1 MEHWVEEVRRGNAVE
16 FEFEVGCAWEEED
29 VGWEEE
35 PAGIADEKDG
45 EPGTTTDTRE
55 CVVRTVPGTLNAGDE
70 EGLNTD
76 DALGL

>member
-1 MEHWVEEVRRGNAVE
+1 MLPEEAAARDSTEEGTRVGGVRGGNAVE

-45 EPGTTTDTRE
+45 EPGTTSDTRE
-55 CVVRTVPGTLNAGDE
+55 
-70 EGLNTD
+70 
-76 DALGL
+76 